1 MCITADVFLKTT
13 ISFLFC
19 LTWAIGS
26 SETVAKVMQ
35 MFGLGKCMRQILS
48 VFILFKKFFV
58 YLSHYIV
65 QFPFHLHQFFA
76 YGP

>member
-35 MFGLGKCMRQILS
+35 MFGLGKYMRQILS
-48 VFILFKKFFV
+48 VFILF
-58 YLSHYIV
+58 
-65 QFPFHLHQFFA
+65 
-76 YGP
+76 